1 MGLWT
6 IKGGRPLYGTTQV
19 QGSKNG
25 ALAVLAGC
33 LVMNGVSV
41 LENVPQVTEVDRTLD
56 ILRGLSCKVKREG
69 NRVTVDSRDASPEP
83 LPIQQMERVRSS
95 VLFLGAM
102 LARFGKGAVPVPTGS
117 VLGPRPLALHLSAL
131 QSMGAEIL
139 LEDGMVLGKAAHS
152 TGGEVILPYPSV
164 GATENAM
171 LAACGCKGVT
181 VIRGCAK
188 EPEVADLAA
197 YLRACGMAIFG
208 EGTDTICITPQRIA
222 GKVFHCILPDRIAAS
237 MLLCAAA
244 SCGGKLNLQE
254 VDASHLQP
262 VLDGLTEMGCNI
274 KIHERS
280 LSLVSDGK
288 LWAAAGPIVTGP
300 YPAFPTDAL
309 PFMIAASLKAD
320 SVTVFRERVFGG
332 RLKQMRLL
340 RRFGGDRSVTE
351 DCAAVVTGVSKLN
364 GASVCCHDSLEASAM
379 LLAALQAE
387 GESTLVEQGQ
397 IGGSFAFLDSVLRQL
412 GAELEFTQ

>member
-6 IKGGRPLYGTTQV
+6 IRGGKPLYGTTQV

-25 ALAVLAGC
+25 ALAILAGC

-41 LENVPQVTEVDRTLD
+41 LENVPQVTEVEWALH
-56 ILRGLSCKVKREG
+56 ILRALGCKVKREG
-69 NRVTVDSRDASPEP
+69 DQVTVDSRNASMES
-83 LPIQQMERVRSS
+83 LPITQMEKLRSS

-117 VLGPRPLALHLSAL
+117 VLGPRPLDLHLSAL
-131 QSMGAEIL
+131 QSIGAEIL
-139 LEDGMVLGKAAHS
+139 LEDGMVLGKAERLL
-152 TGGEVILPYPSV
+152 GGEVFLPYPSV

-171 LAACGCKGVT
+171 LAACGCLGTT

-188 EPEVADLAA
+188 EPEVSDLAA
-197 YLRACGMAIFG
+197 YLRACGMGIFG
-208 EGTDTICITPQRIA
+208 DGTDTVCIKGQKTVE
-222 GKVFHCILPDRIAAS
+222 KVVHRVLPDRIAAS

-254 VDASHLQP
+254 VHASHLQP

-274 KIHERS
+274 KIHERG
-280 LSLVSDGK
+280 LSLASDGK
-288 LWAAAGPIVTGP
+288 LWASAGPIVTGP

-332 RLKQMRLL
+332 RLRQMRLL
-340 RRFGGDRSVTE
+340 RRFGGDLSLTE

-364 GASVCCHDSLEASAM
+364 GAAVCCHEPLEAGAM

-397 IGGSFAFLDSVLRQL
+397 IRGSFVFLDAVLRQL